1 MKLNKIG
8 NQHSE
13 LLKAAQIIPDDGF
26 ADGGEAYTD
35 EELGLAQPQVNE
47 NDIIGALSY
56 AKDHV
61 MAADWDAALKTV
73 DKAREM
79 IEQLKPSDDFSDYG
93 PDYVGDEPPIGG
105 NPGVGGASGWAV

>member
-13 LLKAAQIIPDDGF
+13 LLKAAQIIPD
-26 ADGGEAYTD
+26 GGEAYTD
-35 EELGLAQPQVNE
+35 EELGLAQPQINE
-47 NDIIGALSY
+47 TDIIGALSY

-61 MAADWDAALKTV
+61 MAADWDAALKAI

-79 IEQLKPSDDFSDYG
+79 VEQLQPKEKSPYDLPDDVKRDAYLHG
-93 PDYVGDEPPIGG
+93 LNQPPRF
-105 NPGVGGASGWAV
+105 